1 MLKFVIYVNLEVFQ
15 LISQLPDSL
24 VQYFHDFGTLQKF
37 TKNQS
42 ICTEGEVAHS
52 IFLVKEGCVAIKKET
67 ASGKELTI
75 RLASAGDFIGD
86 NILFTSLTSYP
97 ISAKTLENSTIL
109 SISQEKLELFIQQE
123 NTVLTA
129 YTQWLQIQS
138 MREQSRLRDLLL
150 HGKKG
155 ALFSTLIRLSNTYGI
170 KNEHKH
176 LMINQRF
183 TNTELANLCGTS
195 REVVNRLLQEL
206 KKEKIISDHQGYIV
220 IHDLHYLKNYCECDS
235 CPLYICQIN

>member
-1 MLKFVIYVNLEVFQ
+1 M
-15 LISQLPDSL
+15 ISQLPDSL
-24 VQYFHDFGTLQKF
+24 VQYFHDFGTLQKH

-42 ICTEGEVAHS
+42 ICTEGEPCNSV
-52 IFLVKEGCVAIKKET
+52 FLVTEGCVAITKET

-75 RLASAGDFIGD
+75 RLASSGDFIGE

-97 ISAKTLENSTIL
+97 ISAKTLENSTTL
-109 SISQEKLELFIQQE
+109 SISQAKLEIFIQQE
-123 NTVLTA
+123 NSLLIA
-129 YTQWLQIQS
+129 YTKWLQIQT
-138 MREQSRLRDLLL
+138 MREQTKLRDLLL

-170 KNEHKH
+170 KNENQQ

-206 KKEKIISDHQGYIV
+206 KKEQIISDTHGHII
-220 IHDLHYLKNYCECDS
+220 IHDLQYLKNYCECDS
-235 CPLYICQIN
+235 CPIYMCQIN